1 MDGYDP
7 QKIFDALEQAAEER
21 AEAEQEAML
30 LERQGEIL
38 LGELMWKVRQKEDCP
53 ASMCKEIARTKPEW
67 ALHIKGEAEAVRKRS
82 RARARYENLRVLA
95 SARQTEESS
104 RRALTKP

>member
-1 MDGYDP
+1 MDSYSPD
-7 QKIFDALEQAAEER
+7 KIFDALEAAAEER
-21 AEAEQEAML
+21 AAAEQDAYL

-67 ALHIKGEAEAVRKRS
+67 AIHIKGEGEAIRKRS

-104 RRALTKP
+104 RRALTK